1 MGSSIMSNFGD
12 VSIRA
17 ATIEGGYCQKW
28 QGLARELC
36 VDGVTQFDD
45 ISNVNRCEDRF
56 SRRLRSL

>member
-36 VDGVTQFDD
+36 VDGGYA
-45 ISNVNRCEDRF
+45 IR
-56 SRRLRSL
+56 